1 MPGNWKNLVCLKQIR
16 DYTVTSLATIKDEF
30 LGIDSLEKLK
40 KEYEDGQSKCFQAD
54 TFFTHHSN
62 MLQHLNNLKSNY
74 EDGTNV
80 FRKTFFTLQ
89 KHPHLVVNLDLQ
101 QLNHGLDIFHKGSLL
116 LLLIANESQFLIFNS
131 KSYLNIFVQKA
142 GR

>member
-1 MPGNWKNLVCLKQIR
+1 
-16 DYTVTSLATIKDEF
+16 
-30 LGIDSLEKLK
+30 
-40 KEYEDGQSKCFQAD
+40 
-54 TFFTHHSN
+54 

-101 QLNHGLDIFHKGSLL
+101 QLNHGLDIFHKGMLL
-116 LLLIANESQFLIFNS
+116 LLLVNLKKLFSIKISYYFVFSS
-131 KSYLNIFVQKA
+131 KGCKN
-142 GR
+142 

>member
-1 MPGNWKNLVCLKQIR
+1 
-16 DYTVTSLATIKDEF
+16 
-30 LGIDSLEKLK
+30 
-40 KEYEDGQSKCFQAD
+40 
-54 TFFTHHSN
+54 

-101 QLNHGLDIFHKGSLL
+101 QLNHGLDIFHKGMMLL
-116 LLLIANESQFLIFNS
+116 S
-131 KSYLNIFVQKA
+131 
-142 GR
+142 